1 MLMKQRSRSTRRNPH
16 SGMQDDQ
23 LSAAMPLNHP
33 ILAPALIDRA
43 AQMEILQRTLDAV
56 RQGSGQC
63 ILLAGE
69 AGIGKTRLVAE
80 AKTYADRL
88 RAIILQGYCFE
99 SDRMLPFAPLIDLLR
114 TFCARRSLDTLAHVF
129 DPATPEL
136 AKLLP
141 ELSSLLPGVAPTPP
155 LEPKQEKWRLF
166 TALAHVLTA
175 LDTLPVTS

>member
-1 MLMKQRSRSTRRNPH
+1 MRTSYDDVDEAAIALNAPQPL

-23 LSAAMPLNHP
+23 LSAATPLNHP

-99 SDRMLPFAPLIDLLR
+99 I
-114 TFCARRSLDTLAHVF
+114 
-129 DPATPEL
+129 
-136 AKLLP
+136 
-141 ELSSLLPGVAPTPP
+141 
-155 LEPKQEKWRLF
+155 
-166 TALAHVLTA
+166 
-175 LDTLPVTS
+175 